1 MSWDEIVGHE
11 ENIKILQD
19 ILATDRIPHAL
30 LFAGPEGIGKQLVAT
45 VFTAGILCQNEAYR
59 PCGTCL
65 SCRSVSQ
72 HTHPD
77 VTRIEPEGQNI
88 KIDQMRQLQH
98 QAGLGGVAGTKRIC
112 IITEAHLLNEQA
124 GNSLLKLLEE
134 PPADMIFILL
144 TAKPYALLPTI
155 VSRCSML
162 KFESLPLTALTQALI
177 TKGYSE
183 NVVQVAARLSGGR
196 MGQALRLLQP
206 EGFHLRDE
214 AFDLLQELFTFNIH
228 DLLAQALKIDAY
240 EGEETLALLRYM
252 LLILRDAIIYQNCRE
267 LSLVC
272 NIDIAEKLTTVANQ
286 CTADMLYQAITEV
299 QVAQRAVRQRANV
312 RLTMEALLLK
322 LTALVRGEK
331 LADGSRSS
339 L

>member
-1 MSWDEIVGHE
+1 MNWDEIVGHE

-19 ILATDRIPHAL
+19 ILAVDRIPHAL

-45 VFTAGILCQNEAYR
+45 VFTEGILCQNEAYR

-65 SCRSVSQ
+65 SCRAVSQ

-77 VTRIEPEGQNI
+77 VTEIEPEGQNI

-98 QAGLGGVAGTKRIC
+98 QAGLAGVAGTRRIC
-112 IITEAHLLNEQA
+112 IIKEAHLLNEQA

-162 KFESLPLTALTQALI
+162 TFEPLPLRTLTQTLI
-177 TKGYSE
+177 AQGYSE

-196 MGQALRLLQP
+196 MGQALRVLQP
-206 EGFHLRDE
+206 EGLHLRDE
-214 AFDLLQELFTFNIH
+214 AFHLLQELFTFNIH

-252 LLILRDAIIYQNCRE
+252 LLILRDEIIYQNCRE

-272 NIDIAEKLTTVANQ
+272 NIDISEKLMTVANR

-299 QVAQRAVRQRANV
+299 QTAQRAVRQRANV

-322 LTALVRGEK
+322 LTAIVRGEK